1 MQVRRGNGHM
11 MDTGMNKLVSK
22 QTVKL
27 PEPTDTCEM
36 WRAYFHKQYG
46 NAKIYNAFSLEEV
59 CIRAWGQL
67 NSLADAWEPTIRS
80 IYDIQVSLYVM
91 QLCDALAGSKASTY
105 DFYLNAD
112 YYFKRIVKH
121 TQDQLEAAVHQI
133 DVERAQDRYS
143 EHLKELAAYVN
154 GLCEKGSSKYL
165 QSWFG
170 FYKLLWSHL
179 FNEKGMVEQEAGR
192 LRQLLSDSRA
202 DHQVRQAAILGIMHL
217 DISQGEDENAWER
230 AETLDVEVK
239 PAHWFDYLKTFI
251 HEGQWERLLQWLR
264 WLRPLIEKDKT
275 VYTWDFLELW
285 DQAALH
291 REVDQEH
298 RKAMISLLPTSFPHY
313 ANFLLRKEEYQAW
326 ADLCLL
332 LDLSPV
338 NIDVSQLKIV
348 EKANARCLLP
358 IYHHAIETC
367 IQGKNRADYVQAAK
381 LLKKLAAA
389 YKKLKMTPRFDGYLQ
404 QLVQQYARYR
414 AFHEE
419 LRRGG
424 FLL

>member
-1 MQVRRGNGHM
+1 M
-11 MDTGMNKLVSK
+11 MDAGMNKLVSK
-22 QTVKL
+22 QTIKL

-36 WRAYFHKQYG
+36 WRVYFHKQYG

-67 NSLADAWEPTIRS
+67 NALADAWEPTIRS

-112 YYFKRIVKH
+112 YYFKRIVRH
-121 TQDQLEAAVHQI
+121 TQEQLEAAVYQI
-133 DVERAQDRYS
+133 DVEQAQARYS
-143 EHLKELAAYVN
+143 AHLKELAAYVT
-154 GLCEKGSSKYL
+154 GICERGSVKYL
-165 QSWFG
+165 QSWLS

-179 FNEKGMVEQEAGR
+179 FNEKDMVDREAGR
-192 LRQLLSDSRA
+192 LRQLLSDARA
-202 DHQVRQAAILGIMHL
+202 DHQVRQTAIVGLMHL
-217 DISQGEDENAWER
+217 DICKGEDENAWER
-230 AETLDVEVK
+230 AETLDIEVK

-251 HEGQWERLLQWLR
+251 HEGQWERLLKWLR
-264 WLRPLIEKDKT
+264 WLHPMIVKDKT
-275 VYTWDFLELW
+275 TYAWEFLEFW

-298 RKAMISLLPTSFPHY
+298 RKAMISLLPTSYPHY
-313 ANFLLRKEEYQAW
+313 ANFLLRKEEYQTW
-326 ADLCLL
+326 ADLILL
-332 LDLSPV
+332 LDVPPM
-338 NIDVSQLKIV
+338 NIDSSQLKLV
-348 EKANARCLLP
+348 EKANVRYLLP
-358 IYHHAIETC
+358 IYHHAIEAS
-367 IQGKNRADYVQAAK
+367 IQAKSRADYVQAIK

-389 YKKLKMTPRFDGYLQ
+389 YKKLKLTPRFEAYLG
-404 QLVQQYARYR
+404 QLVKEYARHR

-424 FLL
+424 SLL